1 MNLKQL
7 LHVCTGFFPL
17 QLIIGKEE
25 GKICKK
31 RLQYVW
37 ADFFMWIIPVYFFII
52 LIASLLTQKPYAS
65 VQNHNFMK
73 ITSMPILESEL
84 IKKPFTTSLVK
95 TV

>member
-7 LHVCTGFFPL
+7 LHVCTGFF
-17 QLIIGKEE
+17 II
-25 GKICKK
+25 
-31 RLQYVW
+31 YN
-37 ADFFMWIIPVYFFII
+37 IINII
-52 LIASLLTQKPYAS
+52 IASLLTQKPYAS

-73 ITSMPILESEL
+73 ITSMPILGSEL